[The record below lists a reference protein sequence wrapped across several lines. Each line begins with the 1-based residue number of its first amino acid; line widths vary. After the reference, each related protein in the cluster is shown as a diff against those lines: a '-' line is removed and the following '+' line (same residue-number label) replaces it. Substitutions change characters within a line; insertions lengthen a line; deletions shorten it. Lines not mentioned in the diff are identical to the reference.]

1 MGKLANVIRKGSNA
15 CAEAASAACDV
26 AVVSGITAFF
36 LNLVAYLF
44 SRKED
49 RK

>member
-1 MGKLANVIRKGSNA
+1 MGKVVNMIRKGSNA
-15 CAEAASAACDV
+15 CAGVASAACDV

-36 LNLVAYLF
+36 LSIVAYLF

-49 RK
+49 KK